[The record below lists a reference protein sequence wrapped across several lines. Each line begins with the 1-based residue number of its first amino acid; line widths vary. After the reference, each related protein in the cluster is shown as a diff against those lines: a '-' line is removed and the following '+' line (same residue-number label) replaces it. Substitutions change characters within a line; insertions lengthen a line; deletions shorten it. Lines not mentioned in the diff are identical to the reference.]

1 MTRGQRAHTLL
12 VIALA
17 AIVGQSCSH
26 YSFSLTGG
34 RGGKGGLSTIAIPIL
49 ANETLEYG
57 AEQDLTDALVEE
69 FTDDNSLRVVPEDEA
84 ESVLRGTVVAYE
96 RPVLSYDAGGSP
108 REYRVR
114 VLARLSY
121 ENLSTKEALWEG
133 EVEGWAI
140 YSVTGEGGGLTSEDE
155 AKAVAFEKLAQDV
168 LAKTVQG
175 W

>member
-1 MTRGQRAHTLL
+1 ML
-12 VIALA
+12 IAA
-17 AIVGQSCSH
+17 AIGCQSCSH
-26 YSFSLTGG
+26 YSFSPAGG

-49 ANETLEYG
+49 VNETLEYG
-57 AEQDLTDALVEE
+57 VEQELTDALVEE

-84 ESVLRGTVVAYE
+84 ESILRGTVVGYE
-96 RPVLSYDAGGSP
+96 RPVLSYDAGGLP
-108 REYRVR
+108 REYKVR

-121 ENLSTKEALWEG
+121 ENLSTKETIWEDQI
-133 EVEGWAI
+133 EGWAI